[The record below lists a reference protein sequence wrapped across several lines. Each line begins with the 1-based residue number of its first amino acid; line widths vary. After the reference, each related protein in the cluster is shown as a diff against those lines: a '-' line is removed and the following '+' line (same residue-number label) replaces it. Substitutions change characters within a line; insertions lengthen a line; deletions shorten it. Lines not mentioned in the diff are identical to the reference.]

1 MTTQTPPQPTPSSST
16 PGLAVMGCLVTGC
29 FGIIHAFNFEQGM
42 GLLAS
47 AVAFG
52 AVVICSF
59 GR

>member
-1 MTTQTPPQPTPSSST
+1 
-16 PGLAVMGCLVTGC
+16 MGCLVTGC